1 MGYSAGDVVSTGTV
15 SGVAAFSGDPKAWY
29 LKVGDVMECEIEKIG
44 VLRNRVISWKQAY
57 GEKTGSLGHTG
68 GARVETLT
76 MDTTNGKVWV
86 SEHNARP
93 EIRAAYPKKT
103 VQFYDTTLRDG
114 EQTVGVVLS
123 PQQKLEIARQLDQLG
138 VSRIEAGFPRVS
150 PEDAE
155 AIQLMQK
162 AGLKAELW
170 GFSRAVKADVEELV
184 RLGLGASIIEA
195 PTSDIKLKAY
205 GIGRDDVLRRV
216 TDAISFA
223 RQNGITVAF
232 FAVDGTRTDID
243 YLRKV
248 YLAAWKPEQ
257 PRSWWWIRLGRAA
270 PRQSNSCGQTREWV
284 GPSVPVH
291 FHGHNDFGMATACA
305 LAAVRAGAGWIQ
317 GTINGMGER
326 AGNADICEIALA
338 LECLYD
344 VPVALDLSK
353 VRQASA
359 VVADAGGYKLDAWRP
374 LVGANLFMRESGAV
388 ASQFHLPEAIEP
400 YSSELVGGRA
410 PHRPRKKERTGQR
423 CAQGERIGAIRIP
436 GTDGADSRGREE
448 RAIAKRSLVSDE
460 EFRQIVEE
468 FAAAVKV

>member
-1 MGYSAGDVVSTGTV
+1 
-15 SGVAAFSGDPKAWY
+15 
-29 LKVGDVMECEIEKIG
+29 
-44 VLRNRVISWKQAY
+44 
-57 GEKTGSLGHTG
+57 
-68 GARVETLT
+68 
-76 MDTTNGKVWV
+76 MDTTANGKVWV

-93 EIRAAYPKKT
+93 EIRAAYPKNT
-103 VQFYDTTLRDG
+103 VRFYDTTLRDG

-123 PQQKLEIARQLDQLG
+123 PQQKLEIARQLDRLG

-184 RLGLGASIIEA
+184 RLGLRASIIEA

-216 TDAISFA
+216 TDA

-248 YLAAWKPEQ
+248 YLAALEAGSAEIVVVDTIGACGPEAVEF
-257 PRSWWWIRLGRAA
+257 LV
-270 PRQSNSCGQTREWV
+270 GQTREWV
-284 GPSVPVH
+284 GPNVPVH

-338 LECLYD
+338 LQCLYD
-344 VPVALDLSK
+344 VPIALDLGK
-353 VRQASA
+353 VREVSA
-359 VVADAGGYKLDAWRP
+359 VVADAAGYKLDAWKP

-400 YSSELVGGRA
+400 YSSELVGAERHIVLGKKSGLDSIVLRA
-410 PHRPRKKERTGQR
+410 KELGLSLSQEQAAPILAAVKKK
-423 CAQGERIGAIRIP
+423 
-436 GTDGADSRGREE
+436 
-448 RAIAKRSLVSDE
+448 AIAKRRLISDE

-468 FAAAVKV
+468 FAAAVKS